1 MNLLGDLDPELAG
14 DEKLAALVQEIRA
27 FATGPAPHARP
38 ALVAVLT
45 RGVAGLPGQAGPPLP
60 PPAPVT
66 SRRRLGER
74 LQTSRA
80 RLVLGGAVASVG
92 LLSTGAA
99 GALPG
104 PAQSAFAR
112 TAAAV
117 GLELPEATRGRDAA
131 PGPAD
136 SPPEVPAGGG
146 AQDDQADD
154 ASTGTELPS
163 EPPAPPVD
171 ERLEAGGTSGEV
183 PPASTGGDTDRGGS
197 PSRAAS
203 DKGVGGRPLPAPT
216 APQRPELG
224 GDGPGEP
231 APRPAAPG
239 LSTGGRPDG
248 VPGRADDG
256 DEQEEE
262 EPGRPGAPVGELPG
276 NPGHGTDLPAEAGPA
291 DLLPPR

>member
-14 DEKLAALVQEIRA
+14 DEKLAALVQQIRA
-27 FATGPAPHARP
+27 SATGPAPQARP
-38 ALVAVLT
+38 ALMAVLT
-45 RGVAGLPGQAGPPLP
+45 RGVAGLPGHAAPPLA
-60 PPAPVT
+60 PPAPAT
-66 SRRRLGER
+66 TRRRLGER
-74 LQTSRA
+74 LQTTRA

-104 PAQSAFAR
+104 PAQSVFAR
-112 TAAAV
+112 AATAV
-117 GLELPEATRGRDAA
+117 GLELPEATRGSDAA

-136 SPPEVPAGGG
+136 RPAEVPAGGG
-146 AQDDQADD
+146 AQDDRADD
-154 ASTGTELPS
+154 ASTGSERPS

-171 ERLEAGGTSGEV
+171 ERVVGGRTSGEV

-197 PSRAAS
+197 PSRQAS
-203 DKGVGGRPLPAPT
+203 DDSLGGRRLP

-224 GDGPGEP
+224 GGGPGER
-231 APRPAAPG
+231 APRPPAPG

-256 DEQEEE
+256 DEQDEEG
-262 EPGRPGAPVGELPG
+262 PGPPGAPVGELPG
-276 NPGHGTDLPAEAGPA
+276 NPGHGPHVPAGAGPDHLRA
-291 DLLPPR
+291 PR